1 MGVRVSAG
9 EIEEL
14 LFASGLASEVA
25 VFGMPHELRGQEVW
39 AAVVASAPGQDV
51 KRELE
56 RYARPLMSQ
65 HMLPRRWLLL
75 PALPRTS
82 NGKID
87 YPALNAAAAP
97 LAAAQL
103 TART

>member
-1 MGVRVSAG
+1 
-9 EIEEL
+9 
-14 LFASGLASEVA
+14 
-25 VFGMPHELRGQEVW
+25 
-39 AAVVASAPGQDV
+39 
-51 KRELE
+51 
-56 RYARPLMSQ
+56 MSL

-87 YPALNAAAAP
+87 YPALKAAAAP
-97 LAAAQL
+97 LASAQL